1 MAVINKTIAA
11 SSLPIT
17 FNRGNPV
24 PLDKSA
30 VWYSLDELKTY
41 AKSGATAYVG
51 QILAY
56 VDEANNKSTAYI
68 ILDKAGTL
76 QEVGSATVGD
86 DKTITLEAGKLK
98 MKNWGIEY
106 YKWVDAVGEV
116 GQAGYV
122 AGHHEKQIVDE
133 THPWIAGL
141 EPKSVAGADGTFEIA
156 WYQPSTT
163 TIEGLSSTISTIR
176 TSVDEINKA
185 LGDNDTPG
193 TIRGDLAGKID
204 STGGTLTGDLTMKDG
219 GKALSNIEI
228 AALISSAGH
237 LKRSVVEALPEIV
250 GADKDTIYMI
260 KDTSITSGDAYKE
273 YMLIDGAF
281 VQIGDTSVDLTPYA
295 KKVVPAKADN
305 IAILTADG
313 SLSDS
318 GKTLAEIVASVDLSG
333 KVDKV
338 DGKSLIADTEITRLA
353 SMATIKSIGDGLVLS
368 DEGVLT
374 ANQYDLPIAT
384 ASKLGGVKV
393 TAGNGLTLADDGTV
407 AMGVASTTA
416 AGAMTA
422 EMVTKLNGIATG
434 AEKNV
439 IAAATIG
446 GEAAIIDSA
455 DRTLNIPVA
464 SVDQFGVVK
473 AGEEIAVSDAG
484 KLEVN
489 KISTTKLYTPDGESL
504 VLNGGS
510 ANS

>member
-1 MAVINKTIAA
+1 MKGEICAEIDTG
-11 SSLPIT
+11 L
-17 FNRGNPV
+17 
-24 PLDKSA
+24 
-30 VWYSLDELKTY
+30 
-41 AKSGATAYVG
+41 
-51 QILAY
+51 
-56 VDEANNKSTAYI
+56 
-68 ILDKAGTL
+68 
-76 QEVGSATVGD
+76 
-86 DKTITLEAGKLK
+86 LK

-141 EPKSVAGADGTFEIA
+141 EPKSVAGTDGTFEIA

-250 GADKDTIYMI
+250 DADKDTIYMI

-281 VQIGDTSVDLTPYA
+281 VQIGDTSVDLAPYA
-295 KKVVPAKADN
+295 KKVVPAKANN
-305 IAILTADG
+305 IAILAADG

-318 GKTLAEIVASVDLSG
+318 GKTLAEILASVDLSG
-333 KVDKV
+333 KVDKA

-393 TAGNGLTLADDGTV
+393 TANNGLTGTI
-407 AMGVASTTA
+407 S
-416 AGAMTA
+416 
-422 EMVTKLNGIATG
+422 
-434 AEKNV
+434 
-439 IAAATIG
+439 
-446 GEAAIIDSA
+446 
-455 DRTLNIPVA
+455 DRTLTMGI
-464 SVDQFGVVK
+464 S
-473 AGEEIAVSDAG
+473 S
-484 KLEVN
+484 
-489 KISTTKLYTPDGESL
+489 ISTDLLSQGSDVL
-504 VLNGGS
+504 VFSCGGAS
-510 ANS
+510 

>member
-1 MAVINKTIAA
+1 MAVINKNISA

-51 QILAY
+51 QIVAY
-56 VDEANNKSTAYI
+56 VDEANHKSTAYI
-68 ILDKAGTL
+68 ILDKAGNL
-76 QEVGSATVGD
+76 QEVGSATIGD

-98 MKNWGIEY
+98 MKNWGVEY

-116 GQAGYV
+116 GQTGYV
-122 AGHHEKQIVDE
+122 AGHHEKQVVDE

-141 EPKSVAGADGTFEIA
+141 EPKSIAGTDGTFEIA

-163 TIEGLSSTISTIR
+163 TVEGLSSTVSTIR

-185 LGDNDTPG
+185 LGDEDTPG
-193 TIRGDLAGKID
+193 TIRGDIASKID
-204 STGGTLTGDLTMKDG
+204 AAGGTLTGDLTMKDG
-219 GKALSNIEI
+219 GKALSNKEI

-237 LKRSVVEALPEIV
+237 LKRSVVSALPEV
-250 GADKDTIYMI
+250 SDADKDTIYMI
-260 KDTSITSGDAYKE
+260 KDATVTGGDAYKE

-295 KKVVPAKADN
+295 KKVTPAKANN

-313 SLSDS
+313 SLADG

-338 DGKSLIADTEITRLA
+338 TGKSLIADTEITRLA
-353 SMATIKSIGDGLVLS
+353 SMATIKSVGDGLVLS
-368 DEGVLT
+368 DEGILT
-374 ANQYDLPIAT
+374 ANQYKLPIAT

-393 TAGNGLTLADDGTV
+393 TTGNGLALAADGTISMK
-407 AMGVASTTA
+407 AASATA
-416 AGAMTA
+416 AGAMSA
-422 EMVTKLNGIATG
+422 AMVAKLNGIAEG

-446 GEAAIIDSA
+446 GEAVTIDSA
-455 DRTLNIPVA
+455 DRTLAIPMA
-464 SVDQFGVVK
+464 SADQFGVVK
-473 AGEEIAVSDAG
+473 AGEEVAVSDAG

-489 KISTTKLYTPDGESL
+489 KVSTTKLYIPDGDSL
-504 VLNGGS
+504 ILNGGG
-510 ANS
+510 AAG

>member
-1 MAVINKTIAA
+1 MAVINKNISA

-41 AKSGATAYVG
+41 AKSGSTAYVG

-98 MKNWGIEY
+98 MKNWGVEY
-106 YKWVDAVGEV
+106 YKWVDAVGTEGEV
-116 GQAGYV
+116 GYV
-122 AGHHEKQIVDE
+122 AGHHEKQIVDAS
-133 THPWIAGL
+133 HPWIAGL
-141 EPKSVAGADGTFEIA
+141 EPKSIAGTDGTFEIA

-163 TIEGLSSTISTIR
+163 TVEGLSSTVSTIR
-176 TSVDEINKA
+176 TTVDEINKA
-185 LGDNDTPG
+185 LGDDETPG

-219 GKALSNIEI
+219 GKALSDKEI

-237 LKRSVVEALPEIV
+237 LKRSVVTALPAV
-250 GADKDTIYMI
+250 SAADKDTIYMI
-260 KDTSITSGDAYKE
+260 KDTSVTSGDAYKE
-273 YMLIDGAF
+273 YMLIDGVF
-281 VQIGDTSVDLTPYA
+281 VQIGDTSVDLAPYA
-295 KKVVPAKADN
+295 KKVTPAKANN
-305 IAILTADG
+305 IAVLAVDG
-313 SLSDS
+313 SLADG
-318 GKTLAEIVASVDLSG
+318 GKTLAEIVASVDISG

-338 DGKSLIADTEITRLA
+338 EGRSLIADTEITRLA
-353 SMATIKSIGDGLVLS
+353 SMATIKSVGTGLALS

-374 ANQYDLPIAT
+374 ANQYELPIAT

-393 TAGNGLTLADDGTV
+393 TAGNGLTLAADGTV
-407 AMGVASTTA
+407 AMGVASTSA
-416 AGAMTA
+416 AGAMSA
-422 EMVTKLNGIATG
+422 AMVTKLNGIAEG

-446 GEAAIIDSA
+446 GEAVVIDPA
-455 DRTLNIPVA
+455 DRTLEIPVA
-464 SVDQFGVVK
+464 SVGQFGVVK
-473 AGEEIAVSDAG
+473 TSEEVGISDEG
-484 KLEVN
+484 KLEVA
-489 KISTTKLYTPDGESL
+489 KMSTSKLYIPDGDAL
-504 VLNGGS
+504 ILNGGG
-510 ANS
+510 AAG